1 MPSIDICASQV
12 HYLEQGSGAPVVLLH
27 SSASSGAQWRALMQ
41 QLMGYRVLAPDLY
54 GYGVTCQWGGR
65 GAFRLEHEAQIV
77 HALAGRCGAPIHLV
91 GHSFGGAVALHVA
104 RTRPDL
110 LASLTVIEPVAF
122 HLLKGFD
129 QDALAEITAVAAGV
143 CRALGSGDY
152 FEGIAA
158 FVNYWSGPGA
168 WAGVPEDRRAGLA
181 VRLAKVALDFQATLN
196 EPAALDDFAAMTLP
210 TLIVQGTTS
219 PRPTRRICELLA
231 GVLPDAQL
239 MKVEG
244 AGHMAPLTHRDAVNG
259 LIAAHLHSNSGQLSR
274 GSAPETT
281 FSGTGAS
288 GAAVTVA

>member
-1 MPSIDICASQV
+1 MPSIEICASQV

-27 SSASSGAQWRALMQ
+27 SSASSAAQWRALMH
-41 QLMGYRVLAPDLY
+41 QLMQHRVIAPDLY
-54 GYGVTCQWGGR
+54 GYGATSPWAGR
-65 GAFRLEHEAQIV
+65 GAFRLEHEAEIV
-77 HALAGRCGAPIHLV
+77 LSLAGRCGEPIHLV

-143 CRALGSGDY
+143 GKAIASGDY
-152 FEGIAA
+152 YGGIAG
-158 FVNYWSGPGA
+158 FVDYWSGPGA
-168 WAGVPEDRRAGLA
+168 WSGVPEERRANLA
-181 VRLAKVALDFQATLN
+181 SRLVKVALDFEATLN
-196 EPAALDDFAAMTLP
+196 EPAALEDFAAMTLP
-210 TLIVQGTTS
+210 TLLVQGTVS

-239 MKVEG
+239 VTIEG
-244 AGHMAPLTHRDAVNG
+244 AGHMAPLTHRDAVNT
-259 LIAAHLHSNSGQLSR
+259 LIAEHLASNSGPLSR

-288 GAAVTVA
+288 GAAAAVA